1 MMIVRCPWGECKE
14 ALTHRVG
21 PKGSIFTL
29 LAPPEEGGTRCA
41 PLTAD
46 LLAPCTQR
54 GVLGGASGSGLGG
67 SVAKDL
73 GNTVALGTQGL
84 GALRVTQSLDDAG
97 EVAERNDEIVEGFGN
112 PKRIRKPP
120 RRTTKDSAIAAAAA
134 S

>member
-1 MMIVRCPWGECKE
+1 MAWR
-14 ALTHRVG
+14 
-21 PKGSIFTL
+21 
-29 LAPPEEGGTRCA
+29 
-41 PLTAD
+41 
-46 LLAPCTQR
+46 
-54 GVLGGASGSGLGG
+54 SGSGLGG

>member
-67 SVAKDL
+67 YAVENL
-73 GNTVALGTQGL
+73 NEMIMPGTQGL
-84 GALRVTQSLDDAG
+84 GTLHVAQPLDDSG
-97 EVAERNDEIVEGFGN
+97 
-112 PKRIRKPP
+112 
-120 RRTTKDSAIAAAAA
+120 
-134 S
+134 